1 MTEVMKKKGQHVLS
15 TILTLCILNVLTYEF
30 ITFLLQRETCG
41 EVFFLTNT
49 EVANLAKYTV
59 YVTAKKEKKR
69 ETRKE
74 TLSLVSQS

>member
-1 MTEVMKKKGQHVLS
+1 MKSLPFFYKGKHVGK
-15 TILTLCILNVLTYEF
+15 Y
-30 ITFLLQRETCG
+30 
-41 EVFFLTNT
+41 FFLTNT